1 MILIKSLLTMRKS
14 LVVPRGSKLLECFE
28 QRETKYF
35 KIKESTPLTKAR
47 ELARPV
53 EFLVEQPV
61 RQSVGS
67 SRHDGDTSSTRL
79 FGCEYMRAAQGVLL
93 RASHE
98 NARRQE
104 ACFASLGH
112 RPATVICDL
121 SVVSQ
126 LPPAD
131 RGPKIASETND
142 LSTFHDEDETP
153 SIPPS
158 PPSIPLSTPSPSLL
172 DPPVVKTSTK
182 SFGSVVF
189 EIEGKDSISTR

>member
-1 MILIKSLLTMRKS
+1 MTLIKSLLTMRKS

-35 KIKESTPLTKAR
+35 KIKETLQEGSP
-47 ELARPV
+47 EVRPV

-104 ACFASLGH
+104 
-112 RPATVICDL
+112 
-121 SVVSQ
+121 

>member
-1 MILIKSLLTMRKS
+1 MILIKSLLPMRKS
-14 LVVPRGSKLLECFE
+14 LTLFHYTWYEAVGMFRAKRNEIFQN
-28 QRETKYF
+28 QRKH
-35 KIKESTPLTKAR
+35 TPNEGTR
-47 ELARPV
+47 VRPV

-104 ACFASLGH
+104 
-112 RPATVICDL
+112 
-121 SVVSQ
+121 

-158 PPSIPLSTPSPSLL
+158 LPSIPLSTPSPSLL